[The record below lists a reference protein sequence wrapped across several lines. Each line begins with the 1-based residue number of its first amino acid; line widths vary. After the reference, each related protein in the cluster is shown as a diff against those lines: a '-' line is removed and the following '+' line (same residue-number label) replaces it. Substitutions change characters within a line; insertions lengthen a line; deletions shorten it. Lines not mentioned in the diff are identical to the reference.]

1 MAYYATVPARLC
13 GGMDTDP
20 DTVSRRATAA
30 ALAEKVKKTY
40 TVSDIDTAAV
50 IYNTVRSISDPN
62 DLMEYF
68 LGAVYAA
75 GIETGKRRERE
86 RQRKV
91 RERARRGSK

>member
-1 MAYYATVPARLC
+1 MAYYATAPARLC
-13 GGMDTDP
+13 GGMDAHP
-20 DTVSRRATAA
+20 DTANRRATAA

-50 IYNTVRSISDPN
+50 IYNTVRSISDPG

-75 GIETGKRRERE
+75 GIETGKRRERD
-86 RQRKV
+86 RQR
-91 RERARRGSK
+91 RARARAKKA